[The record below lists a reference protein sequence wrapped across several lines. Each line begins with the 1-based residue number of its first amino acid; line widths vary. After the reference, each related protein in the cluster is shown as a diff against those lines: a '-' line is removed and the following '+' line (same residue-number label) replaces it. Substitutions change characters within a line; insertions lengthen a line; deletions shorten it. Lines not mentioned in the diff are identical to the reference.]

1 MGLHI
6 PKGLLTLEDPKGIS
20 LLEQIKECKWITL
33 ETTGQLKISRSPE
46 AFIHPPPISSG
57 PQICLMT
64 PSKHSPRE
72 GRGTGEKGA
81 LEPLS

>member
-6 PKGLLTLEDPKGIS
+6 PEGLLTLEDPKGIS
-20 LLEQIKECKWITL
+20 LLVQIKEYKWIIL

-46 AFIHPPPISSG
+46 AFMHPPSVSAG

-64 PSKHSPRE
+64 PSKHSPQ
-72 GRGTGEKGA
+72 RGKGHR
-81 LEPLS
+81 